1 MSFEFRQKKSDYIPS
16 KFEYDLSPELVEEI
30 DAVAWLAQLVYP
42 SDTNTVA
49 RNKVRTNMRN
59 DDKFHNQEMLNAP
72 EFFSWAVTKKKWR
85 GKLLSIPN
93 VPYEPLHFS
102 FTSSISIVSSSNF
115 LTLPSELVGLQNLCI
130 QQHFELLE
138 IRRKNEQ
145 LENENTNLNKQLQVF
160 LDEKE
165 ALRLK
170 RSAGGR
176 KGHINRKNNF

>member
-1 MSFEFRQKKSDYIPS
+1 MSFKFRKKKSDYIPS

-30 DAVAWLAQLVYP
+30 DVVAWLAQLVYP

-59 DDKFHNQEMLNAP
+59 DDKFQNQEILNAP

-85 GKLLSIPN
+85 GKLLSIRN
-93 VPYEPLHFS
+93 VPYEPLRFS
-102 FTSSISIVSSSNF
+102 STSSIGIELSSDF
-115 LTLPSELVGLQNLCI
+115 LKLPSEPAELQNLCA

-138 IRRKNEQ
+138 KQKMIKQ
-145 LENENTNLNKQLQVF
+145 LENEKTNLKKELQVF
-160 LDEKE
+160 LDKKE
-165 ALRLK
+165 ELRLK
-170 RSAGGR
+170 HSEGGR